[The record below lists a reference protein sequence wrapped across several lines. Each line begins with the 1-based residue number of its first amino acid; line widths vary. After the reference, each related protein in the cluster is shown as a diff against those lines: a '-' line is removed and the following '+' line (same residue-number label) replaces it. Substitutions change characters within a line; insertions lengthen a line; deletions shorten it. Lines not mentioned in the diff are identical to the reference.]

1 MKTSCLR
8 STNLRQCEESPMN
21 HNKAKILVVDDEPSQ
36 RKMLQA
42 NLSLDGYQVFEA
54 EDGTDAIA
62 RVSEEFFDLILM
74 DNRMTRMDGIEA
86 LKEIKKISPGIPV
99 IIITAFASVETAIQA
114 LQAGAHDYLTKPL
127 EIDELRIKVQ
137 QSLEFWRLK
146 EDNILQR
153 RRIENLF
160 DASRIVGR
168 SERMKHIL
176 ETVAMVAP
184 TEASV
189 LILGESGTGKELI
202 ANALHQGSGRAD
214 KRFIKVNCAA
224 LPETLLE
231 SELFGHEKGAFT
243 GAVGRRPGRFELADG
258 GTIFLD
264 EIGEMTPATQAK
276 LLRVLQEREFEP
288 LGSTHTVKVNIRIIA
303 ASNRILKNEVQK
315 GTFRGDLFYRL
326 NVVPIEL
333 PPLRERREDIPLLIE
348 HFLKIYNEKN
358 NRNLKGFHPRAL
370 DALMRYPWPGN
381 IRELENVVERS
392 VILTSDEYV
401 PFSEL
406 PESIRGATADP
417 LMEQARQGIRPG
429 MTIREMEKELIIKT
443 LEDND
448 GNRTR
453 TSSILGITRRTLQL
467 KLKEYG
473 IDQHGSENP

>member
-1 MKTSCLR
+1 MATQAGSSVTS
-8 STNLRQCEESPMN
+8 P
-21 HNKAKILVVDDEPSQ
+21 KAKILVVDDEPSQ
-36 RKMLQA
+36 RKMLKA
-42 NLSLDGYQVFEA
+42 NLSLEGYQVFEA
-54 EDGTDAIA
+54 DDGTSAIK

-74 DNRMTRMDGIEA
+74 DNRMSSMDGIEA
-86 LKEIKKISPGIPV
+86 LKGIKNISPGIPV
-99 IIITAFASVETAIQA
+99 IIITAYASVETAVEA

-127 EIDELRIKVQ
+127 DIEELKIKVQ

-146 EDNILQR
+146 EENILQK

-168 SERMKHIL
+168 SLKMKQVL

-184 TEASV
+184 TEATV

-202 ANALHQGSGRAD
+202 ANALHQGSSRSE

-264 EIGEMTPATQAK
+264 EIGEMTLATQSK

-288 LGSTHTVKVNIRIIA
+288 LGSTRTVKVDIRIVT
-303 ASNRILKNEVQK
+303 ASNRILREEVRK
-315 GTFRGDLFYRL
+315 GNFREDLFYRL
-326 NVVPIEL
+326 NVVPIML

-348 HFLKIYNEKN
+348 HFLNTYNDKN
-358 NRNLKGFHPRAL
+358 GRNLLGFHPRAL
-370 DALMRYPWPGN
+370 DAIMRYSWPGN

-392 VILTSDEYV
+392 VILSKDDYV

-406 PESIRGATADP
+406 PEAIRGASGDQ
-417 LMEQARQGIRPG
+417 LSEQAREGIRPG

-453 TSSILGITRRTLQL
+453 AARVLGITRRTLQH
-467 KLKEYG
+467 KIKEYDLESHS
-473 IDQHGSENP
+473 IDAATDT

>member
-1 MKTSCLR
+1 MTD
-8 STNLRQCEESPMN
+8 T
-21 HNKAKILVVDDEPSQ
+21 KAKILVVDDEPSQ
-36 RKMLQA
+36 RLMLQA
-42 NLSLDGYQVFEA
+42 NLSLDGYRVFEA
-54 EDGTDAIA
+54 ADGTDAIA

-74 DNRMTRMDGIEA
+74 DNRMSKMDGIEA

-99 IIITAFASVETAIQA
+99 IIITAFASVETAVEA

-127 EIDELRIKVQ
+127 DIDELRFKVQ
-137 QSLEFWRLK
+137 QTLEFWRLK

-160 DASRIVGR
+160 DASRIIGR
-168 SERMKHIL
+168 SHKMKQVL
-176 ETVAMVAP
+176 ETVVLVAP

-202 ANALHQGSGRAD
+202 ANALHLGSNRSD
-214 KRFIKVNCAA
+214 KRFIKINCAA

-288 LGSTHTVKVNIRIIA
+288 LGSTRTVRVDIRIIT
-303 ASNRILKNEVQK
+303 ASNRILKDEVKK
-315 GTFRGDLFYRL
+315 GTFREDLFYRL
-326 NVVPIEL
+326 NVVPIQL
-333 PPLRERREDIPLLIE
+333 PPLRERKEDIPLLID

-358 NRNLKGFHPRAL
+358 GRRLQGFHPRAL
-370 DALMRYPWPGN
+370 DALMRYSWPGN
-381 IRELENVVERS
+381 IRELENVVERA
-392 VILTSDEYV
+392 VILTSDDYV
-401 PFSEL
+401 PFAEL
-406 PESIRGATADP
+406 PEAIRGATGD
-417 LMEQARQGIRPG
+417 QVFVGIREGFQPG

-443 LEDND
+443 LEDNE

-453 TSSILGITRRTLQL
+453 TSRVLGITRRTLQL

-473 IDQHGSENP
+473 IDQHGGDATGEAT

>member
-1 MKTSCLR
+1 ME
-8 STNLRQCEESPMN
+8 RQDVGMQTRREMSNPR
-21 HNKAKILVVDDEPSQ
+21 AKNLVVDDESSQ
-36 RKMLQA
+36 RKMLKA
-42 NLSLDGYQVFEA
+42 NLSLDGYHVFEA
-54 EDGTDAIA
+54 DDGSAAIA

-74 DNRMTRMDGIEA
+74 DNRMSQVDGIEA
-86 LKEIKKISPGIPV
+86 LKQIKKISPGIPV
-99 IIITAFASVETAIQA
+99 IIITAYASVETAVQA

-127 EIDELRIKVQ
+127 DIEELRIKVQ
-137 QSLEFWRLK
+137 QTLEFWRLK
-146 EDNILQR
+146 EDNILQK

-168 SERMKHIL
+168 SQKMKEVL

-189 LILGESGTGKELI
+189 LVLGESGTGKELI
-202 ANALHQGSGRAD
+202 ANALHQGSSRAD

-231 SELFGHEKGAFT
+231 SELFGHERGAFT

-288 LGSTHTVKVNIRIIA
+288 LGSTKTVKVDIRILA
-303 ASNRILKNEVQK
+303 ASNRILKDEVKK
-315 GTFRGDLFYRL
+315 GTFREDLFYRL
-326 NVVPIEL
+326 NVVPIYL
-333 PPLRERREDIPLLIE
+333 PPLRERKEDVPLLIE
-348 HFLKIYNEKN
+348 HFLTVYNEKN
-358 NRNLKGFHPRAL
+358 GRKLQGFHPRAL
-370 DALMRYPWPGN
+370 DALMRYAWPGN
-381 IRELENVVERS
+381 IRELENVVERA
-392 VILTSDEYV
+392 VILTREDYV
-401 PFSEL
+401 PFSDL
-406 PESIRGATADP
+406 PEAIRGASDDD
-417 LMEQARQGIRPG
+417 LSKEVREGLRPG
-429 MTIREMEKELIIKT
+429 MTIKEMEHELIIKT

-453 TSSILGITRRTLQL
+453 TSRVLGITRRTLQH

-473 IDQHGSENP
+473 IDQLSADMHADD

>member
-1 MKTSCLR
+1 
-8 STNLRQCEESPMN
+8 MN
-21 HNKAKILVVDDEPSQ
+21 ALKAKILVVDDEPSQ

-54 EDGTDAIA
+54 DDGTSAIN

-74 DNRMTRMDGIEA
+74 DNRMSQMDGIDA
-86 LKEIKKISPGIPV
+86 LREIKKISPGIPV
-99 IIITAFASVETAIQA
+99 IIITAYASVETAVQA

-127 EIDELRIKVQ
+127 DIDELRFKVQ

-146 EDNILQR
+146 EDNILQK

-168 SERMKHIL
+168 SRRMKDVL

-202 ANALHQGSGRAD
+202 ANALHQGSSRSD

-231 SELFGHEKGAFT
+231 SELFGHERGAFT
-243 GAVGRRPGRFELADG
+243 GAIGRRPGRFELADG

-264 EIGEMTPATQAK
+264 EIGEMTLATQAK

-288 LGSTHTVKVNIRIIA
+288 LGSTKTVKVDIRIIA
-303 ASNRILKNEVQK
+303 ASNKILGEEVK
-315 GTFRGDLFYRL
+315 RGTFREDLFYRL
-326 NVVPIEL
+326 NVVPIFL
-333 PPLRERREDIPLLIE
+333 PPLRDRKEDVPLLIE
-348 HFLKIYNEKN
+348 HFLNIYNEKN
-358 NRNLKGFHPRAL
+358 GRRLHGFHPRAL
-370 DALMRYPWPGN
+370 DALMRYSWPGN
-381 IRELENVVERS
+381 IRELENVVERA
-392 VILTSDEYV
+392 VILTRDDYV

-406 PESIRGATADP
+406 PESIRGADGDLLP
-417 LMEQARQGIRPG
+417 DQFREGIRPG

-453 TSSILGITRRTLQL
+453 TSRVLGITRRTLQH

-473 IDQHGSENP
+473 LDKQGLDASSED

>member
-1 MKTSCLR
+1 MTYS
-8 STNLRQCEESPMN
+8 
-21 HNKAKILVVDDEPSQ
+21 KAKILVVDDEPSQ

-42 NLSLDGYQVFEA
+42 NLSLDGYRVFEA
-54 EDGTDAIA
+54 EDGSDAIA

-74 DNRMTRMDGIEA
+74 DNRMSHVDGIEA

-99 IIITAFASVETAIQA
+99 IIITAYASVETAVEA

-127 EIDELRIKVQ
+127 DMDELRFKVLQ
-137 QSLEFWRLK
+137 TLEFWRLK

-160 DASRIVGR
+160 DASRIIGR
-168 SERMKHIL
+168 SQRMKDVL

-202 ANALHQGSGRAD
+202 ANALHQGSLRAD
-214 KRFIKVNCAA
+214 KRFIKINCAA

-231 SELFGHEKGAFT
+231 SELFGHERGAFT

-264 EIGEMTPATQAK
+264 EIGEMSPATQAK

-288 LGSTHTVKVNIRIIA
+288 LGSTRTVKVDIRIITA
-303 ASNRILKNEVQK
+303 TNRIIKDEVKK
-315 GTFRGDLFYRL
+315 GTFREDLFYRL
-326 NVVPIEL
+326 NVVPIQL
-333 PPLRERREDIPLLIE
+333 PTLRERKEDVPILIE

-358 NRNLKGFHPRAL
+358 SRKLLGFHPRAL
-370 DALMRYPWPGN
+370 DALIRYSWPGN
-381 IRELENVVERS
+381 IRELENVVERA
-392 VILTSDEYV
+392 VILTTDDYV

-406 PESIRGATADP
+406 PEAVRGATGDTVFG
-417 LMEQARQGIRPG
+417 EISEGIRPG

-443 LEDND
+443 LEDCE

-453 TSSILGITRRTLQL
+453 TARVLGITRRTLQL
-467 KLKEYG
+467 KLKEYEIG
-473 IDQHGSENP
+473 DGRETLTAD

>member
-1 MKTSCLR
+1 
-8 STNLRQCEESPMN
+8 MN
-21 HNKAKILVVDDEPSQ
+21 DYKAKILVVDDEPSQ

-54 EDGTDAIA
+54 EDGSDAIA

-74 DNRMTRMDGIEA
+74 DNRMTHVDGIEA

-137 QSLEFWRLK
+137 QTLEFWRLK

-202 ANALHQGSGRAD
+202 ANALHQGSNRAD

-288 LGSTHTVKVNIRIIA
+288 LGSTRTVKVNIRIIA
-303 ASNRILKNEVQK
+303 ASNRILKDEVQK

-358 NRNLKGFHPRAL
+358 NRRLKGFHPRAL

-381 IRELENVVERS
+381 IRELENVVERA
-392 VILTSDEYV
+392 VMLTSDEYA

-406 PESIRGATADP
+406 PEAIRGATGDP
-417 LMEQARQGIRPG
+417 LLEEARQGIRSG
-429 MTIREMEKELIIKT
+429 MTIREMERELIIKT
-443 LEDND
+443 LEDNE

-453 TSSILGITRRTLQL
+453 TSRILGITRRTLQL

-473 IDQHGSENP
+473 IDQPGIDSVQEP

>member
-1 MKTSCLR
+1 
-8 STNLRQCEESPMN
+8 
-21 HNKAKILVVDDEPSQ
+21 
-36 RKMLQA
+36 
-42 NLSLDGYQVFEA
+42 
-54 EDGTDAIA
+54 
-62 RVSEEFFDLILM
+62 
-74 DNRMTRMDGIEA
+74 MDGIEA

-137 QSLEFWRLK
+137 QTLEFWRLK

-168 SERMKHIL
+168 SSRMKQVL

-202 ANALHQGSGRAD
+202 ANALHQGSNRTD
-214 KRFIKVNCAA
+214 KRFIKINCAA

-264 EIGEMTPATQAK
+264 EIGEMSPSTQAK

-288 LGSTHTVKVNIRIIA
+288 LGSTRTVKVNIRIITA
-303 ASNRILKNEVQK
+303 TNRVIKDEVKK
-315 GTFRGDLFYRL
+315 GTFREDLFYRL

-358 NRNLKGFHPRAL
+358 NRRLKGFHPRAL
-370 DALMRYPWPGN
+370 DALMRYSWPGN
-381 IRELENVVERS
+381 IRELENVVERA
-392 VILTSDEYV
+392 VILTADDYVQFSDL
-401 PFSEL
+401 SEA
-406 PESIRGATADP
+406 IRGATEDP
-417 LMEQARQGIRPG
+417 LMGQFREGIRPG
-429 MTIREMEKELIIKT
+429 MTIREMERELILKT
-443 LEDND
+443 LDDNE

-453 TSSILGITRRTLQL
+453 TARILGITRRTLQL
-467 KLKEYG
+467 KLKEFD
-473 IDQHGSENP
+473 IDQPGGNEIPEH

>member
-1 MKTSCLR
+1 
-8 STNLRQCEESPMN
+8 MN
-21 HNKAKILVVDDEPSQ
+21 DYKAKILVVDDEPSQ
-36 RKMLQA
+36 RKMLKA

-54 EDGTDAIA
+54 EDGADAIA

-74 DNRMTRMDGIEA
+74 DNRMTHVDGIEA

-137 QSLEFWRLK
+137 QTLEFWRLK

-202 ANALHQGSGRAD
+202 ANALHQGSNRAD

-288 LGSTHTVKVNIRIIA
+288 LGSTRTVKVNIRIIA
-303 ASNRILKNEVQK
+303 ASNRILKNEVMK

-326 NVVPIEL
+326 NVVSIEL

-348 HFLKIYNEKN
+348 HFLRIYNEKN

-370 DALMRYPWPGN
+370 DALMRYSWPGN

-406 PESIRGATADP
+406 PEAIRGATEDT
-417 LMEQARQGIRPG
+417 LMAEARQGIRPG
-429 MTIREMEKELIIKT
+429 MTIREMERELIIKT

-453 TSSILGITRRTLQL
+453 TSRVLGITRRTLQL

-473 IDQHGSENP
+473 IDQPGTDSAQEP

>member
-1 MKTSCLR
+1 
-8 STNLRQCEESPMN
+8 MN
-21 HNKAKILVVDDEPSQ
+21 DYKAKILVVDDEPSQ

-54 EDGTDAIA
+54 EDGADAIA

-74 DNRMTRMDGIEA
+74 DNRMTHVDGIEA

-137 QSLEFWRLK
+137 QTLEFWRLK

-202 ANALHQGSGRAD
+202 ANALHQGSNRAD

-288 LGSTHTVKVNIRIIA
+288 LGSTRTVKVNIRIIA
-303 ASNRILKNEVQK
+303 ASNRILKNEVEK

-358 NRNLKGFHPRAL
+358 KRNVKGFHPRAL

-381 IRELENVVERS
+381 IRELENVVERA

-406 PESIRGATADP
+406 PESIRGATEDP
-417 LMEQARQGIRPG
+417 LMEQARQGIRSG
-429 MTIREMEKELIIKT
+429 MTIREMERELIIKT
-443 LEDND
+443 LEDNE

-453 TSSILGITRRTLQL
+453 TSRILGITRRTLQL

-473 IDQHGSENP
+473 IDQPGSDSSQES

>member
-1 MKTSCLR
+1 MQTGSA
-8 STNLRQCEESPMN
+8 TNAPR
-21 HNKAKILVVDDEPSQ
+21 AKILVVDDEPSQ

-42 NLSLDGYQVFEA
+42 NLSLDGYQVLEA
-54 EDGTDAIA
+54 DDGSNAIA

-74 DNRMTRMDGIEA
+74 DNRMSHVDGIEA

-99 IIITAFASVETAIQA
+99 IIITAYASVETAVQA

-127 EIDELRIKVQ
+127 DIEELRIKVQ
-137 QSLEFWRLK
+137 QTLEFWRLK
-146 EDNILQR
+146 EDNILQK

-168 SERMKHIL
+168 SQKMKEVL

-202 ANALHQGSGRAD
+202 ANALHQGSGRSD
-214 KRFIKVNCAA
+214 KRFIKINCAA

-231 SELFGHEKGAFT
+231 SELFGHERGAFT

-264 EIGEMTPATQAK
+264 EIGEMTLATQSK

-288 LGSTHTVKVNIRIIA
+288 LGSTKTVKVDIRILA
-303 ASNRILKNEVQK
+303 ASNRILRDEVKQ
-315 GTFRGDLFYRL
+315 GRFREDLFYRL
-326 NVVPIEL
+326 NVVPIYL
-333 PPLRERREDIPLLIE
+333 PPLRERKEDVPLLIE
-348 HFLKIYNEKN
+348 HFLTIYNEKN
-358 NRNLKGFHPRAL
+358 SRQLQGFHPRAL
-370 DALMRYPWPGN
+370 DAMMRYSWPGN

-392 VILTSDEYV
+392 VILCREDYD
-401 PFSEL
+401 PFSDL
-406 PESIRGATADP
+406 PESIRGAEDDD
-417 LMEQARQGIRPG
+417 LSQQVREGLRSG
-429 MTIREMEKELIIKT
+429 MTIREMERELIIKT
-443 LEDND
+443 LDDNE

-453 TSSILGITRRTLQL
+453 SSRILGITRRTLQH

-473 IDQHGSENP
+473 LDQASADLHADD

>member
-1 MKTSCLR
+1 
-8 STNLRQCEESPMN
+8 MN
-21 HNKAKILVVDDEPSQ
+21 NYKAKILVVDDEPSQ

-137 QSLEFWRLK
+137 QTLEFWRLK
-146 EDNILQR
+146 EDNILQK

-202 ANALHQGSGRAD
+202 ANALHQGSNRAD

-243 GAVGRRPGRFELADG
+243 GAIGRRPGRFELADG

-288 LGSTHTVKVNIRIIA
+288 LGSTRTVKVNIRIIA
-303 ASNRILKNEVQK
+303 ASNRILKNEVEK

-326 NVVPIEL
+326 NVVSIEL

-381 IRELENVVERS
+381 IRELENVVERA

-406 PESIRGATADP
+406 PEAIRGATADP
-417 LMEQARQGIRPG
+417 LMEQVRQGIRPG
-429 MTIREMEKELIIKT
+429 MTIKEMERELIIKT

-453 TSSILGITRRTLQL
+453 TSRILGITRRTLQL

-473 IDQHGSENP
+473 IDQQGGEGAPEP

>member
-1 MKTSCLR
+1 MTTPKT
-8 STNLRQCEESPMN
+8 
-21 HNKAKILVVDDEPSQ
+21 KILVVDDEPSQ

-42 NLSLDGYQVFEA
+42 NLSLDGYQVFQA
-54 EDGTDAIA
+54 EDGLDAISK
-62 RVSEEFFDLILM
+62 VSAEFFDLILM
-74 DNRMTRMDGIEA
+74 DNRMSQMDGIEA

-99 IIITAFASVETAIQA
+99 IIITAYASVETAVQA

-127 EIDELRIKVQ
+127 DIDELRFKVQ

-168 SERMKHIL
+168 SEKMKRVL

-202 ANALHQGSGRAD
+202 ANALHQGSNRAD

-224 LPETLLE
+224 LPESLLE
-231 SELFGHEKGAFT
+231 GELFGHEKGAFT

-288 LGSTHTVKVNIRIIA
+288 LGSTRTVKVDIRIIA
-303 ASNRILKNEVQK
+303 ASNKILIDEVKK
-315 GTFRGDLFYRL
+315 GTFREDLFYRL

-333 PPLRERREDIPLLIE
+333 PPLRERKEDISLLTE
-348 HFLKIYNEKN
+348 HFLKNYNEKN
-358 NRNLKGFHPRAL
+358 SRNLQGFHPRAL

-381 IRELENVVERS
+381 IRELENVVERA
-392 VILTSDEYV
+392 VILTRDDYV

-406 PESIRGATADP
+406 PESIRGATEDP
-417 LMEQARQGIRPG
+417 LSKEVRDGIRSG
-429 MTIREMEKELIIKT
+429 MTIREVEKELIIKT

-453 TSSILGITRRTLQL
+453 TARVLGITRRTLQH
-467 KLKEYG
+467 KLKDYG
-473 IDQHGSENP
+473 LDQQADTASDSDRN

>member
-1 MKTSCLR
+1 MT
-8 STNLRQCEESPMN
+8 TP
-21 HNKAKILVVDDEPSQ
+21 KAKILVVDDEPSQ

-42 NLSLDGYQVFEA
+42 NLSLDGYQVLEA
-54 EDGTDAIA
+54 DDGAAAIA

-74 DNRMTRMDGIEA
+74 DNRMSQMDGIEA

-99 IIITAFASVETAIQA
+99 IIVTAYASIETAVEA

-127 EIDELRIKVQ
+127 DIDELRFKVQ
-137 QSLEFWRLK
+137 QTLEFWRLK
-146 EDNILQR
+146 EENILQR

-168 SERMKHIL
+168 SQKMRDVL

-184 TEASV
+184 SEASV

-202 ANALHQGSGRAD
+202 ANALHQGSNRTD
-214 KRFIKVNCAA
+214 KRFIKLNCAA

-264 EIGEMTPATQAK
+264 EISEMTPATQAK

-288 LGSTHTVKVNIRIIA
+288 LGSTKTVRVDIRIIA
-303 ASNRILKNEVQK
+303 ASNRILLDEVKK
-315 GTFRGDLFYRL
+315 GKFREDLFYRL
-326 NVVPIEL
+326 NVVPINL

-348 HFLKIYNEKN
+348 HFLKIYNDKN
-358 NRNLKGFHPRAL
+358 GRNLLGFHPRAL
-370 DALMRYPWPGN
+370 DALMRYSWPGN
-381 IRELENVVERS
+381 IRELENIVERA
-392 VILTSDEYV
+392 VILTRDDYV

-406 PESIRGATADP
+406 PETIREATGDP
-417 LMEQARQGIRPG
+417 LSQEIREGIRPG
-429 MTIREMEKELIIKT
+429 MTIKEMERELIIKT
-443 LEDND
+443 LEEND
-448 GNRTR
+448 ANRTH
-453 TSSILGITRRTLQL
+453 TSKVLGITRRTLQH

-473 IDQHGSENP
+473 IDLQSGDVATD

>member
-1 MKTSCLR
+1 MTD
-8 STNLRQCEESPMN
+8 P
-21 HNKAKILVVDDEPSQ
+21 KAKILVVDDEPSQ
-36 RKMLQA
+36 RLMLQA
-42 NLSLDGYQVFEA
+42 NLSLDGYRVFEA
-54 EDGTDAIA
+54 TDGTDAIA

-74 DNRMTRMDGIEA
+74 DNRMSKMDGIEA

-99 IIITAFASVETAIQA
+99 IIITAFASVETAVEA

-127 EIDELRIKVQ
+127 DIDELRFKVQ
-137 QSLEFWRLK
+137 QTLEFWRLK

-160 DASRIVGR
+160 DASQIIGR
-168 SERMKHIL
+168 SSKMKEVL
-176 ETVAMVAP
+176 ETVALVAP

-189 LILGESGTGKELI
+189 LILGDSGTGKELI
-202 ANALHQGSGRAD
+202 ANALHLGSNRSD
-214 KRFIKVNCAA
+214 KRFIKINCAA

-288 LGSTHTVKVNIRIIA
+288 LGSTRTVRVDIRIIT
-303 ASNRILKNEVQK
+303 ASNRILKDEVKK
-315 GTFRGDLFYRL
+315 GTFREDLFYRL
-326 NVVPIEL
+326 NVVPIQL
-333 PPLRERREDIPLLIE
+333 PPLRERKEDIPLLIE

-358 NRNLKGFHPRAL
+358 GRRLQGFHPRAL
-370 DALMRYPWPGN
+370 DALMRYFWPGN
-381 IRELENVVERS
+381 IRELENVVERA
-392 VILTSDEYV
+392 VILTADDYV

-406 PESIRGATADP
+406 PETIRGATGDP
-417 LMEQARQGIRPG
+417 VFVEIREGIQPG
-429 MTIREMEKELIIKT
+429 ITIREMEKELIIKT
-443 LEDND
+443 LEDNE

-453 TSSILGITRRTLQL
+453 TSRVLGITRRTLQL

-473 IDQHGSENP
+473 IDQHGGEATVEGA

>member
-1 MKTSCLR
+1 
-8 STNLRQCEESPMN
+8 MN